1 MLAQRLDEGSV
12 LKYSSYIKGACSGA
26 VLLLAMVFMLLLATL
41 AATGMATSIM
51 EIRMAANDQ
60 FKEQAFQTAQA
71 FAAAISRDTENFH
84 VSGGVGFTIC
94 KNQMSSPNCDASKF
108 VTLGSSL
115 DHVSSGVPVDYL
127 VERMGPL
134 LVPGMPFRQSQ
145 NSVSSVLAYDAAIFE
160 ARVIVDGADVNL
172 ARAEVA
178 QGIAVLVSN
187 SSITSAQ

>member
-1 MLAQRLDEGSV
+1 MRLGESCV
-12 LKYSSYIKGACSGA
+12 LKCCSYNKGDCSGA

-71 FAAAISRDTENFH
+71 FAAAISRNTDNFH
-84 VSGGVGFTIC
+84 VSGVVGFTTC
-94 KNQMSSPNCDASKF
+94 KNEMSNPDCDASEF
-108 VTLGSSL
+108 VTLYSSL
-115 DHVSSGVPVDYL
+115 EHVSPGVTVDYR

-134 LVPGMPFRQSQ
+134 FLPGMPFRQAQSL
-145 NSVSSVLAYDAAIFE
+145 VSSVLAYDAAIFE
-160 ARVIVDGADVNL
+160 VRVIVDGGGVNL

-187 SSITSAQ
+187 SSIMSAQ